1 MAQQFVYPKWIEEA
15 WCNNMFKRNNETGGW
30 IYHNEKYPNKNYK
43 FEMNPEKDNNIQHGD
58 IINFEGGYRNQG
70 KWIWDGVEK
79 KLKNLYTEIDD
90 YGSVPPEFKVGK
102 QFKPNHWVEVIDH
115 NTIIW
120 LEDDLYDKI
129 KLAYDD
135 KNNVVGEIEMFDK
148 YYNIIISTDP
158 KNTMEY
164 VKNALKQKPCL
175 HVDGDDLMLFC

>member
-1 MAQQFVYPKWIEEA
+1 M
-15 WCNNMFKRNNETGGW
+15 
-30 IYHNEKYPNKNYK
+30 
-43 FEMNPEKDNNIQHGD
+43 
-58 IINFEGGYRNQG
+58 
-70 KWIWDGVEK
+70 
-79 KLKNLYTEIDD
+79 
-90 YGSVPPEFKVGK
+90 
-102 QFKPNHWVEVIDH
+102 
-115 NTIIW
+115 
-120 LEDDLYDKI
+120 YDKI